1 MNDGLFILRDLDKF
15 TSVTDAIIAKEL
27 NLKNIVLKCGV
38 IESNYYLSQKLNV
51 SLATK
56 LFYLSRLRVVNG
68 KPRSIEK
75 TYIEYDK
82 VKGLEKEDF
91 TDVSFYRVLDNKTG
105 FKINMTNEEILIVE
119 ANEEECEHLE
129 LEMGD
134 EVVLIKGTAYIE
146 DGNPFEY
153 FEVTSI
159 PSFYRFRSV

>member
-1 MNDGLFILRDLDKF
+1 
-15 TSVTDAIIAKEL
+15 
-27 NLKNIVLKCGV
+27 
-38 IESNYYLSQKLNV
+38 
-51 SLATK
+51 
-56 LFYLSRLRVVNG
+56 
-68 KPRSIEK
+68 
-75 TYIEYDK
+75 
-82 VKGLEKEDF
+82 
-91 TDVSFYRVLDNKTG
+91 
-105 FKINMTNEEILIVE
+105 MTNEEILIVE